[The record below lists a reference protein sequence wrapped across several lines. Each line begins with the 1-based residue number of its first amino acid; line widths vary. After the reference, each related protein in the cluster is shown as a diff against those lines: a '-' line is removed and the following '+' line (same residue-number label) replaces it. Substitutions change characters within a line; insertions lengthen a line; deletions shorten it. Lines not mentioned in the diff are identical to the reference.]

1 MTSVDAIEA
10 RALAFRWLADR
21 RGTTADAWA
30 LMRRR
35 LGFRTA
41 GRVRPTFAD
50 VLDLATILLLD
61 DALFAAAV
69 GRDLARSPSAN
80 VVRLRDRRAA

>member
-1 MTSVDAIEA
+1 MDTLSA

-50 VLDLATILLLD
+50 VLDLAAVLVLD
-61 DALFAAAV
+61 DALFAASV
-69 GRDLARSPSAN
+69 ERDLAPSSSAN
-80 VVRLRDRRAA
+80 VVRLRGRRAA

>member
-1 MTSVDAIEA
+1 MTAADPIAA

-50 VLDLATILLLD
+50 VLDMATVLLID
-61 DALFAAAV
+61 DATFVATV
-69 GRDLARSPSAN
+69 RRDLAPRAAPAN
-80 VVRLRDRRAA
+80 AVRQRRAA

>member
-1 MTSVDAIEA
+1 MDPLAA
-10 RALAFRWLADR
+10 RTLAFRWLADR

-35 LGFRTA
+35 LGFRSG

-50 VLDLATILLLD
+50 ALDLATVLVLD
-61 DALFAAAV
+61 DAMFAAQV
-69 GRDLARSPSAN
+69 RRDLSRVSAN
-80 VVRLRDRRAA
+80 VVRLRGRRIAA